1 MIVVSVAFAFFIGPR
16 EERVR
21 MIAMFLNHLQSF
33 AGLQQAC
40 LRFEIRSLFDEKLY
54 RLCFVIP
61 VTVAVRL

>member
-1 MIVVSVAFAFFIGPR
+1 MVVVSVGFAFVIGPG

-40 LRFEIRSLFDEKLY
+40 LRFEIPLLCLTRSCTGCVLSSLSQ
-54 RLCFVIP
+54 
-61 VTVAVRL
+61 